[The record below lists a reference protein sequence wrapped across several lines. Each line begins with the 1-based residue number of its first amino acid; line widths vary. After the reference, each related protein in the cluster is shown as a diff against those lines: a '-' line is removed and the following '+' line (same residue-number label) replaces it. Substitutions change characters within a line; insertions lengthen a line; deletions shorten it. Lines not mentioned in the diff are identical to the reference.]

1 MEFSIDGFDPQHFG
15 FLDPDTDPI
24 KGQIINL
31 LKIFFLFLA
40 TAGKLN
46 FLIALQ

>member
-15 FLDPDTDPI
+15 FQDPDTDPI

-31 LKIFFLFLA
+31 LKMFSSNNTNINCVHL
-40 TAGKLN
+40 
-46 FLIALQ
+46 